1 MRQSKLNTHGFNKKV
16 TFKTG
21 KLVLVGFCTIEMA
34 VEEDGLL
41 LGVVSELAHENGRQ
55 LQLGAIRP
63 RTVDKATQE
72 IRAVLKPK
80 YKTVMIDA

>member
-1 MRQSKLNTHGFNKKV
+1 M
-16 TFKTG
+16 
-21 KLVLVGFCTIEMA
+21 LVRFRTIEMA

-41 LGVVSELAHENGRQ
+41 LGVVSELAQENRRQ

-72 IRAVLKPK
+72 IRAVLRPK